1 MAVSVTAVKF
11 YSQKNYS
18 FTILSIQSGVLI
30 KNPDYF
36 SYEAAKLQ
44 SFKKDFL
51 FGESDSDSYKK
62 RPKQNTFNVFN
73 LGIKWLVSKI
83 EPTNDGV
90 RGKLGISKMAV
101 LSLFKQ
107 KNTEF

>member
-1 MAVSVTAVKF
+1 MKR
-11 YSQKNYS
+11 NYS

-36 SYEAAKLQ
+36 PYEAAKLQ
-44 SFKKDFL
+44 SLKKDFL

-101 LSLFKQ
+101 LSLFKP